1 MCGNKWGAMKARVIV
16 TGAALAL
23 VATAA
28 HAQDGVKQVEQLI
41 KTATA
46 AVKSIDATKAQI
58 QKAMDAYGMV
68 MAPETKNRKSAYGK
82 LQKAMNAIEKNRA
95 DISRHADQMNAEADA
110 LFQSWSVS
118 MAGISDPALRAKS
131 EKRLVD
137 TRARYAD
144 IEAQSRKASG
154 LYTSFMTTLQD
165 HVIFLG
171 HDLNDSAVAS
181 LKLEAATL
189 DAKAKE
195 LFVAIDQATGA
206 ANANIGALLPQWSS

>member
-1 MCGNKWGAMKARVIV
+1 MSSIKREAMKARVIV
-16 TGAALAL
+16 MGAALAL

-41 KTATA
+41 KKATAT
-46 AVKSIDATKAQI
+46 VKSIDATKAQI
-58 QKAMDAYGMV
+58 VKAMDAYGLV
-68 MAPETKNRKSAYGK
+68 MAPETMNRKSAYAK
-82 LQKAMNAIEKNRA
+82 LQKAMDGIEKNRA
-95 DISRHADQMNAEADA
+95 EIAKRADEMNAEADA

-118 MAGISDPALRAKS
+118 MAGISDPGLRAKS

-137 TRARYAD
+137 TRVRYAD
-144 IEAQSRKASG
+144 IEAQSRTASG
-154 LYTSFMTTLQD
+154 LYTTFMRTLHD

-181 LKLEAATL
+181 LKQEAATL

-206 ANANIGALLPQWSS
+206 ANANIAALLPQWMP